1 MNYRISKQAAND
13 LEKIW
18 IYTYDNWSTQQAD
31 KYINLLIDE
40 FEFLAKNPNSGSDF
54 GHLRKGYLRSKV
66 KSHFVFY
73 RVMRIKGQKS
83 A

>member
-31 KYINLLIDE
+31 KYINLV
-40 FEFLAKNPNSGSDF
+40 
-54 GHLRKGYLRSKV
+54 SK
-66 KSHFVFY
+66 
-73 RVMRIKGQKS
+73 
-83 A
+83 